1 MSAARALYA
10 GGAVA
15 AMVLGYG
22 LLLIMSP
29 GEERRVKSLSQSS
42 PVTTEES
49 RRRTAL
55 VMQAMKD
62 AAATND
68 NLATGRGV
76 AAK

>member
-1 MSAARALYA
+1 MSAARLLRA

-15 AMVLGYG
+15 AVVLGYG
-22 LLLIMSP
+22 LWLVITP
-29 GEERRVKSLSQSS
+29 GEEQRVKTLSQSS
-42 PVTTEES
+42 PLTAEES

-68 NLATGRGV
+68 NLATGRGA

>member
-29 GEERRVKSLSQSS
+29 GEERRVKVSESHTDRGCRTVTPEEEQADLRSAGTRGSL
-42 PVTTEES
+42 
-49 RRRTAL
+49 RRC
-55 VMQAMKD
+55 
-62 AAATND
+62 
-68 NLATGRGV
+68 TGFGAERV
-76 AAK
+76 